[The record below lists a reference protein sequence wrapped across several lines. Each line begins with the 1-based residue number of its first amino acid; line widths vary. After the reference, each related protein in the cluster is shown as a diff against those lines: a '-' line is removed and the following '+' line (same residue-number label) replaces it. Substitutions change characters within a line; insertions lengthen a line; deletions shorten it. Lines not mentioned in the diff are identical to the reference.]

1 MTKTLEER
9 FQAWEVAGKKRE
21 EVTYGMLGDGFQ
33 SIRGIPDDFQSAED
47 PADRVKLW
55 HDYKMQ
61 NDEQY
66 AKEQYR
72 IEGRC
77 WRCGRGTGREAEW
90 PDSCCCD

>member
-33 SIRGIPDDFQSAED
+33 SRRGIPDNFYSAED

-55 HDYKMQ
+55 ERYQ
-61 NDEQY
+61 LENER
-66 AKEQYR
+66 ELYR
-72 IEGRC
+72 AQGRC
-77 WRCGRGTGREAEW
+77 WRCGRETGRGGDC
-90 PDSCCCD
+90 PCD